1 MVTKEQRDT
10 ELSEGTEATGTA
22 GHDKVVMEKGR
33 GKRLKKS
40 TYPISGRVD
49 LEVLSLVDDAAK
61 RGEMKRG
68 DLVALAVLQF
78 IGEGRADA
86 RKIRVDVPDAVRAEV
101 RAAQTASEA
110 EALQLKRLGNNVMPQ
125 LQRYWAAENVDNAE
139 VVALME
145 SVNEKLESLMAS
157 NAQRAEALRSVL
169 ERPEW

>member
-1 MVTKEQRDT
+1 MVTKEQRGI
-10 ELSEGTEATGTA
+10 ELSESTEATGTA
-22 GHDKVVMEKGR
+22 GHDKVVMKKGR
-33 GKRLKKS
+33 SKRQKKA

-86 RKIRVDVPDAVRAEV
+86 RKIRVEVPDAVRAEV

-125 LQRYWAAENVDNAE
+125 LQRYWSSENVSNSE
-139 VVALME
+139 LIALME

-169 ERPEW
+169 ERPGW